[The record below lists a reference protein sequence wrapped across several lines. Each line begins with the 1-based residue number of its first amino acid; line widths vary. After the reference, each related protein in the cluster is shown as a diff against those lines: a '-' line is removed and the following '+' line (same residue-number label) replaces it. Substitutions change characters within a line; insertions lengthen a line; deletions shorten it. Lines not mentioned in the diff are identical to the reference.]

1 MSGHTFRFRWTVQ
14 DLEVFLVWS
23 NSPLAVKGLR
33 TVFSSQDSTNV
44 ESAFLRMA
52 RELKNG
58 YEGESHLQAIDDG
71 RVLLESRKV
80 GKWGCCT

>member
-1 MSGHTFRFRWTVQ
+1 MDSSGFRS
-14 DLEVFLVWS
+14 FLG
-23 NSPLAVKGLR
+23 LVKFSFGSERLR